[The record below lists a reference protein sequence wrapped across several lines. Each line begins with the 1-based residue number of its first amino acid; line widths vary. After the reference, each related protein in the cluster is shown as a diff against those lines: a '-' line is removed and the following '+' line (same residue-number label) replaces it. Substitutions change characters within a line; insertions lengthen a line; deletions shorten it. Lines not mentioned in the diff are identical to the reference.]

1 MSSHFAY
8 DALLAHTKD
17 ILAKGYGY
25 SEEEA
30 RITAWVLTEADAR
43 GIPSHGV
50 SRLAFY
56 RKNLSQGHARP
67 GAEPEVVWRTPCS
80 LVVDGHDGVGC
91 YIADWSVRE
100 MLELAKSSGAA
111 YCAVRNSNHYGI
123 AGLWAEEIARQDM
136 IGMAFTNTYIAGIPT
151 FGRRR
156 ILGTNPIA
164 VGLPEASGRVFLLDM
179 ATTTVAHGKVELYDR
194 RRKPMPLGW
203 AIDENGRSVTDATAF
218 EKVFYGSKFG
228 GHLYLGGEGEEIGGH
243 KGFGLGLLVELLCSG
258 LSLGAS
264 SLNTYPEGGGG
275 GIAHFFS
282 AMRLDLFGDPAAQ
295 KAHIGSIIDEIRR
308 SEKIAGHDR
317 IFIPGE
323 KEAESR
329 ARAMNEGV
337 YLDEATC
344 SYLAELAK
352 EFGLA
357 ELKGLCGCAA

>member
-1 MSSHFAY
+1 MSRHIAY
-8 DALLAHTKD
+8 EALLKHAGD
-17 ILAKGYGY
+17 ILARGFGY

-30 RITAWVLTEADAR
+30 RITARVLVEADAR

-56 RKNLSQGHARP
+56 RVNLSQGHARP

-80 LVVDGHDGVGC
+80 IVVDGHDGVGC
-91 YIADWSVRE
+91 YITDWSVRK
-100 MLELAKSSGAA
+100 MLELAESSGTA

-123 AGLWAEEIARQDM
+123 AGLWAEEIARHDM
-136 IGMAFTNTYIAGIPT
+136 IGMAFTNSYIAGTPT

-164 VGLPEASGRVFLLDM
+164 VGVPEAGGRVFLLDM

-194 RRKPMPLGW
+194 RRKPMPQGW
-203 AIDENGRSVTDATAF
+203 VIDENGCGVTDATAF
-218 EKVFYGSKFG
+218 EKVFYDGKFG
-228 GHLYLGGEGEEIGGH
+228 GHLFLGGEGEETGGH

-264 SLNTYPEGGGG
+264 SLNTFPKGGGG
-275 GIAHFFS
+275 GITHFFS
-282 AMRLDLFGDPAAQ
+282 AMKLDLFGDPTAL
-295 KAHIGSIIDEIRR
+295 KTHIGGIIDDIRQ

-317 IFIPGE
+317 IFIHGE

-329 ARAMNEGV
+329 ARAMKEGV
-337 YLDEATC
+337 YLDDATC
-344 SYLAELAK
+344 SYLAGLAK
-352 EFGLA
+352 EFGLT
-357 ELKGLCGCAA
+357 ELKGLSQCAA